1 MLASDLGRHEESRK
15 YFQREVDLAPD
26 DAKAW
31 YDLGVSLQSLGLEEE
46 SAKAF
51 EQAEGLVKSLARR
64 SSDLSAALSI
74 VRRLNLGERVL
85 KTE

>member
-1 MLASDLGRHEESRK
+1 
-15 YFQREVDLAPD
+15 
-26 DAKAW
+26 
-31 YDLGVSLQSLGLEEE
+31 LEED
-46 SAKAF
+46 SARAF
-51 EQAEGLVKSLARR
+51 EAAEGLVKTLSRR

>member
-1 MLASDLGRHEESRK
+1 QGKHGESRE
-15 YFQREVDLAPD
+15 YFQREVELAPD
-26 DAKAW
+26 DVKAW
-31 YDLGVSLQSLGLEEE
+31 YDYGVSLQTLSLEDE
-46 SAKAF
+46 SAAAF
-51 EQAEGLVKSLARR
+51 EQAEGLEKSLARR

>member
-1 MLASDLGRHEESRK
+1 MPRSLGALRIWH
-15 YFQREVDLAPD
+15 

-31 YDLGVSLQSLGLEEE
+31 YDLGVSLRALGLEEE
-46 SAKAF
+46 SAEAF
-51 EQAEGLVKSLARR
+51 ERAEGLVKTLAHR

-74 VRRLNLGERVL
+74 VRRLNLSGRML